1 VEVSGY
7 ECHIPGVFNITLLYF
22 YYDSNVHTG
31 RIDLC
36 EVAITKKVDKSFLG
50 HIESLVVD
58 LEKYS
63 EHRVTAEKKLA
74 KLEAQTAT
82 LLNG

>member
-1 VEVSGY
+1 MSYTGSIQY
-7 ECHIPGVFNITLLYF
+7 LTFYF
-22 YYDSNVHTG
+22 YYVSNVHTG